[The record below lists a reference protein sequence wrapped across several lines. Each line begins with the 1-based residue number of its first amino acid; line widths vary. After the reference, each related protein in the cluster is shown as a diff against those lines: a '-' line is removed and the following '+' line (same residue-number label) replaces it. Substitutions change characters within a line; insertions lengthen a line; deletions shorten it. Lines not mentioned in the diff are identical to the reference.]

1 MDEGVSDVDLKVSK
15 RRHAVERWKLNNR
28 EYYLE
33 QKRRLAHR
41 PEYLQ
46 HRREMYKA
54 KRIAGPCAARK
65 SCERSEDCAF
75 NTLKDFLVVEKQTT

>member
-1 MDEGVSDVDLKVSK
+1 MDDEKSDVDLKAAK
-15 RRHAVERWKLNNR
+15 RRQAVHRWKENNR

-41 PEYLQ
+41 PEYLK

-54 KRIAGPCAARK
+54 KRASNEK
-65 SCERSEDCAF
+65 SEDCAF

>member
-1 MDEGVSDVDLKVSK
+1 MDDEKSDVDLKAAK
-15 RRHAVERWKLNNR
+15 RRQAVHRWKENNR

-41 PEYLQ
+41 PEYLK

-54 KRIAGPCAARK
+54 KRARK
-65 SCERSEDCAF
+65 LFSCGRETDEYPTRCEES
-75 NTLKDFLVVEKQTT
+75 T

>member
-1 MDEGVSDVDLKVSK
+1 MSDVDLKVSK
-15 RRHAVERWKLNNR
+15 RRQAVERWKLKNR

-46 HRREMYKA
+46 HRRDMYKA
-54 KRIAGPCAARK
+54 KRVACPCAART
-65 SCERSEDCAF
+65 SGERAEDCAF
-75 NTLKDFLVVEKQTT
+75 NTLEDFLVVEKNLKNGA

>member
-1 MDEGVSDVDLKVSK
+1 MDDEKSDVELKLAK
-15 RRHAVERWKLNNR
+15 RRQAVHRWKENNR

-46 HRREMYKA
+46 RRREMYKA
-54 KRIAGPCAARK
+54 KRIEGPCAARTRTGEK
-65 SCERSEDCAF
+65 SENSTINCLDCG
-75 NTLKDFLVVEKQTT
+75 K

>member
-1 MDEGVSDVDLKVSK
+1 MDDEKSDVDLKVSK
-15 RRHAVERWKLNNR
+15 RRQAVNRWKENHR

-54 KRIAGPCAARK
+54 KRIAGPLAART
-65 SCERSEDCAF
+65 SGERSEDCAF